1 MIALNISVF
10 PVAAVKVISAGAV
23 FPVNASVGDK
33 ELFIV
38 PVIDP
43 VTSQMPTARL
53 RVAPPKTVTSTLGLV
68 KFAFQ
73 DLIVPPIAPE
83 IEMFPLIPL
92 TPAIVILL

>member
-1 MIALNISVF
+1 MIALNTRVF
-10 PVAAVKVISAGAV
+10 PVVAVKVISAGAE
-23 FPVNASVGDK
+23 FPVNASAGDK

-53 RVAPPKTVTSTLGLV
+53 RVAPPNTVTSTLGLV
-68 KFAFQ
+68 KFAFH
-73 DLIVPPIAPE
+73 DLIDPPIAPE

>member
-1 MIALNISVF
+1 MIALNTRVF
-10 PVAAVKVISAGAV
+10 PVVAVKVISAGAV
-23 FPVNASVGDK
+23 LPVNASAGDK

-53 RVAPPKTVTSTLGLV
+53 RVAPPNTVTSTLGLV
-68 KFAFQ
+68 KFAFH
-73 DLIVPPIAPE
+73 DLIDPPIAPE